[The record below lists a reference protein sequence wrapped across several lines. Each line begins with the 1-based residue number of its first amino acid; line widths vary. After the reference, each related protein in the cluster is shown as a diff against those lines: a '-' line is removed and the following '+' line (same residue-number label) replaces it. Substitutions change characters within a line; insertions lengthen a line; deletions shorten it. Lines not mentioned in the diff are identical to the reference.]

1 MINNNKNNKTK
12 TNNKNNDKRYNIYVV
27 SFSDNVDK
35 EKIEEVLN
43 AKERFEKILSDRRT
57 CDRSGHFIFLGCKNG
72 YDESLHKR

>member
-35 EKIEEVLN
+35 EKIEEV
-43 AKERFEKILSDRRT
+43 RT
-57 CDRSGHFIFLGCKNG
+57 CTKKLDKEI
-72 YDESLHKR
+72 